1 MESFACLLANYR
13 PRPGPNCP
21 RSFFINLTIL
31 WIIDLNKLFMDLLN
45 HFLLYCG
52 MLENN
57 AESKPVWEEVMG
69 LSWLILDDE

>member
-1 MESFACLLANYR
+1 
-13 PRPGPNCP
+13 
-21 RSFFINLTIL
+21 
-31 WIIDLNKLFMDLLN
+31 MDLLN